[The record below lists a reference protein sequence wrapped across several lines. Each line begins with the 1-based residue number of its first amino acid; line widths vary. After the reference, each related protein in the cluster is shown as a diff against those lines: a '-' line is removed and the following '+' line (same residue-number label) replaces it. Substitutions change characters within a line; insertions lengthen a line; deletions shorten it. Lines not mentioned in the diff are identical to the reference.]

1 MKLQQ
6 KLNALTIKYHSHSK
20 DVKKMFIFM
29 AKNKRNGIKDFTK
42 LVIPRYV
49 IFGDFEI
56 RD

>member
-1 MKLQQ
+1 
-6 KLNALTIKYHSHSK
+6 
-20 DVKKMFIFM
+20 MFIFM

-56 RD
+56 HDQAKYRKKQLRMYFETPSH